1 MSISIEVS
9 ENLASQIADDY
20 PQCAACDA
28 YIQHGDEVTARVLS
42 GPGTGPSDGVCCDDE
57 CLRDALDEY
66 WEEYHSK
73 NHGDEVD
80 LAGCEDCQE
89 RRG

>member
-9 ENLASQIADDY
+9 EGLAFQIADDY
-20 PQCAACDA
+20 PQCVACDA
-28 YIQHGDEVTARVLS
+28 YVQHGDEATAGVL
-42 GPGTGPSDGVCCDDE
+42 GDRVCCDDE

-73 NHGDEVD
+73 THSDEVD
-80 LAGCEDCQE
+80 LDDCEDCQE